1 MSKLRASCTKYI
13 FALPLLILLGGVGV
27 YPLVKLGVLSFS
39 IGMIGAESSFGIE
52 NYTKALLDPFF
63 WNSMRVTLLFV
74 VIAVSIQFGIG
85 LGLALLTQRLKSGAL
100 RAILLFPMM
109 TSPITVGMVW
119 RLMYHPMFGIIN
131 QVLHF
136 LRLAPQGWL
145 ADPKLALPSVIIS
158 DIWQWTAFIYL
169 VLVAG
174 LQSIPKD
181 YYEAAQLDGAT
192 RWQIFR
198 HITFPLLK
206 ATIYI
211 ALLFRSMS
219 AFKVFGK
226 LVTLTWGGPG
236 RATEVLALY
245 IYKTTFQYL
254 EIGYGAALAMIAV
267 LFIIAYNEFYTHL
280 FSLRKGG

>member
-1 MSKLRASCTKYI
+1 MSKPHISYTKWI
-13 FALPLLILLGGVGV
+13 FVLPLFVLLAGTVV
-27 YPLVKLGVLSFS
+27 YPLVKLGVLSCS
-39 IGMIGAESSFGIE
+39 IGIIGAESSFGME
-52 NYTKALLDPFF
+52 NYKKALLDPFF
-63 WNSMRVTLLFV
+63 WNSMRITILFAVT
-74 VIAVSIQFGIG
+74 AVSIQFGIG

-109 TSPITVGMVW
+109 TAPIAVGMVW
-119 RLMYHPMFGIIN
+119 RLMYQPMFGIIN

-136 LRLAPQGWL
+136 VELAPQGWL

-169 VLVAG
+169 VLLAG
-174 LQSIPKD
+174 LQSIPEE

-192 RWQIFR
+192 KWQTFR

-206 ATIYI
+206 ATVYI

-254 EIGYGAALAMIAV
+254 QVGYGAALAIIAV
-267 LFIIAYNEFYTHL
+267 LFIIAYNESYTHL